1 MGRVAAV
8 LVLLSLVLAGV
19 AHADADP
26 ASDTLYVGRVFL
38 PLSAQVSPR
47 LARQLAEV
55 TLEAERVGRPVRV
68 ALIAAPMDL
77 GGVPSLFGK
86 PATYARFLANEL
98 QFVYPGKV
106 LIVMPQGAALGDH
119 ARLVA
124 NPDVLKAKVE
134 PGPDGLAITAIALV
148 RKLAGV
154 GRPPDTNGG
163 VSVWVWVAAGAAA
176 IALVGAGVG
185 LARRGRTA

>member
-1 MGRVAAV
+1 MGRVAAALV
-8 LVLLSLVLAGV
+8 LVSLVIAGV
-19 AHADADP
+19 AHADADQ

-38 PLSAQVSPR
+38 PEL
-47 LARQLAEV
+47 
-55 TLEAERVGRPVRV
+55 
-68 ALIAAPMDL
+68 ALIAAPIDL
-77 GGVPSLFGK
+77 GGVPTLFGK

-106 LIVMPQGAALGDH
+106 MIVLPQGAALGDH

-124 NPDVLKAKVE
+124 NPAVLKAEVE

-154 GRPPDTNGG
+154 GRPPDTGVG

-176 IALVGAGVG
+176 IALVGAGVA
-185 LARRGRTA
+185 LARRGRAA